1 MKLVPEHGVG
11 KMIRFNGA
19 ASRCGLLVLMLMI
32 AGCGGGGGDSPDTGG
47 VPVLPTAYLK
57 TADVQTII
65 SQAVTRA
72 VADGAHV
79 AVAVVDRED
88 NVLGVFNMTGVP
100 LSTDPPT
107 PLPDSDA
114 VNGLDPELNRAL
126 VQNTAIEKA
135 RTASF
140 LSTDQNA
147 FSTTTGFQLVGPHFP
162 AGVANASQGPLFQL
176 TMSQLPCSDVRS
188 QNNPIQGVCRYPTA
202 NGTCSNGITGAPGGI
217 PVYVNGE
224 MAGGIGVEGTY
235 SEEDE
240 VIALAGTGGIY
251 TAPSSITANNIFL
264 GGIRL
269 PYKNTSQP
277 PALPLIAYDKLP
289 GTPVSVDQ
297 PGPAAIPGTIND
309 APPDPYPH
317 ATFAGVE
324 GDLRFP
330 IIDGAPVTAP
340 DGTSV
345 NLTKED
351 VTTIIGQSVDVASQ
365 VRAAIRSPIGVPAR
379 MHVGITDMNGT
390 IIGEFSMNDAT
401 GFSFDIVIQKGRT
414 VTAFSDPTQTLGQE
428 VRDDLG
434 IQTGQP
440 IAFTS
445 RSLEFIAEPFYP
457 PGINAN
463 GPGPL
468 NGIQL
473 DLYKD
478 KVDAPK
484 PEVIPSCAPYMPG
497 DGVCLFPGSAPL
509 YKNGVLVG
517 GLGLSG
523 DGVDQDDYIT
533 AGGARGFEPPSGI
546 TADHITYLGTPLPYL
561 KFPRHPLL

>member
-11 KMIRFNGA
+11 RMIRFNGA

-79 AVAVVDRED
+79 AVAVVDHEA
-88 NVLGVFNMTGVP
+88 NVLGVFNMDGVP
-100 LSTDPPT
+100 TGT
-107 PLPDSDA
+107 PPDSDA
-114 VNGLDPELNRAL
+114 INRDDPTLNTAL

-147 FSTTTGFQLVGPHFP
+147 FSTTTGLYIVQDHFP
-162 AGVANASQGPLFQL
+162 PGVANEAQGPLFQL
-176 TMSQLPCSDVRS
+176 TMSQLPCSDSRA
-188 QNNPIQGVCRYPTA
+188 QNNPIQGVCPLPTA
-202 NGTCSNGITGAPGGI
+202 NGACSNGITGQPGGI
-217 PVYVNGE
+217 PIYVNGVI
-224 MAGGIGVEGTY
+224 AGGIGVEGTY

-240 VIALAGTGGIY
+240 VIALAGAGGTY

-264 GGIRL
+264 GGIEL
-269 PYKNTSQP
+269 PYTNTSQP
-277 PALPLIAYDKLP
+277 PALTPIAFGSLP
-289 GTPVSVDQ
+289 GSVDGNF
-297 PGPAAIPGTIND
+297 PIND
-309 APPDPYPH
+309 APADPYPH

-379 MHVGITDMNGT
+379 MHVGITDMTGT

-414 VTAFSDPTQTLGQE
+414 VTAFSDPNQPLGRQ
-428 VRDDLG
+428 VRDVLG
-434 IQTGQP
+434 IQGGQP
-440 IAFTS
+440 VAFTS
-445 RSLEFIAEPFYP
+445 RSIEFIAEPFYP

-463 GPGPL
+463 PPGPL

-473 DLYKD
+473 SLY
-478 KVDAPK
+478 AP
-484 PEVIPSCAPYMPG
+484 PPPAMTPSCGPYNPG